1 MDCDICPM
9 LLYWSVELPISS
21 NGKMRLGILLVV
33 QMQMMSMKQTKYK
46 EYFDF
51 RGGIVDIFASR

>member
-1 MDCDICPM
+1 
-9 LLYWSVELPISS
+9 
-21 NGKMRLGILLVV
+21 MRLGILLVV

-51 RGGIVDIFASR
+51 RGGIVGVYNSLCKSQIR